1 MHSHTIEVSAM
12 LALRKPRLS
21 DVPAMHSL
29 MEPLIRSEAL
39 LPRTPRAIVEHLRD
53 YTLAV
58 DEDDQVVGLASLSLV
73 EVHLAELGAV
83 VCQQP
88 ELMATLVSRVLE
100 EAREIG
106 VQRVFVLAPE
116 TDAYEALGFHSA
128 EIADLPEKRDRQCLR
143 CPRLPRCRQV
153 ALVQDL

>member
-1 MHSHTIEVSAM
+1 M
-12 LALRKPRLS
+12 LAFRKPRLS
-21 DVPAMHSL
+21 DVPAMHLL
-29 MEPLIRSEAL
+29 MEPHIRSEAL

-58 DEDDQVVGLASLSLV
+58 DEEGVVIGLASLSLV

-88 ELMATLVSRVLE
+88 ELMGSLVTRVLE
-100 EAREIG
+100 EAQEIG

-116 TDAYEALGFHSA
+116 SAAYEALGFQVT

-153 ALVQDL
+153 AMVRDL

>member
-1 MHSHTIEVSAM
+1 M

-21 DVPAMHSL
+21 DVSAMHHL
-29 MEPLIRSEAL
+29 MQPHIRSEAL

-58 DEDDQVVGLASLSLV
+58 DEDDTVVGLASLSLV

-88 ELMATLVSRVLE
+88 ELMEALVTRVLD
-100 EAREIG
+100 EAREMG

-116 TDAYEALGFHSA
+116 ATAYEALGFSVTA
-128 EIADLPEKRDRQCLR
+128 ISDLPEKRDRQCLR

-153 ALVQDL
+153 ALVKDL

>member
-1 MHSHTIEVSAM
+1 M
-12 LALRKPRLS
+12 LAFRKPRLS
-21 DVPAMHSL
+21 DVPAMHLL
-29 MEPLIRSEAL
+29 MEPHIRSEAL

-58 DEDDQVVGLASLSLV
+58 DEEGAVVGLASLSLV

-88 ELMATLVSRVLE
+88 ELRSSLVTRVLE
-100 EAREIG
+100 EAQEMG

-116 TDAYEALGFHSA
+116 STAYEILGFKVT

-153 ALVQDL
+153 AMVRDL

>member
-1 MHSHTIEVSAM
+1 M
-12 LALRKPRLS
+12 LALRKPRLA
-21 DVPAMHSL
+21 DVPAMHHL

-58 DEDDQVVGLASLSLV
+58 DDQDRVIGLASLSLV

-83 VCQQP
+83 VCAQP
-88 ELMATLVSRVLE
+88 DLMGALVSRVLD

-106 VQRVFVLAPE
+106 VQRVFVLAP
-116 TDAYEALGFHSA
+116 DAAAYESFGFQVT

-153 ALVQDL
+153 ALVKDL

>member
-1 MHSHTIEVSAM
+1 M

-21 DVPAMHSL
+21 DVPAMHVL
-29 MEPLIRSEAL
+29 MQPLIRSEVL

-58 DEDDQVVGLASLSLV
+58 DEDDRILGLASLSLV

-83 VCQQP
+83 VCQRP
-88 ELMATLVSRVLE
+88 ELLEALVSGVLN

-116 TDAYEALGFHSA
+116 SSAYEGLGFTVTQ
-128 EIADLPEKRDRQCLR
+128 IADLPEKRDRQCLR

-153 ALVQDL
+153 ALVRDL